1 MVTVAG
7 RTFRSFRSRN
17 FRLYFGGIFVS
28 NIGTWLQAT
37 VLSWL
42 VLQQTR
48 SGIALGLLGV
58 FQWGPMLL
66 LGAWAGALSDRVD
79 KRRMVLCTQAAAA
92 VQALALGVVVLAGFA
107 SFPLILGLA
116 AALGLINAV
125 DNPARRGFIP
135 QLVSPGDIGNAMA
148 LNTSVMTSSRIL
160 GPALGGL
167 LLSRIGPGW
176 CFLLNAASYAATI
189 GGIVALRRDELRMVP
204 LVERSKGQVSEGIR
218 YAWGHPVLRVALVA
232 TAVLGVLAF
241 NYQTTF
247 PLLAERA
254 LDGDAASFGVLLSV
268 TSVGSLAGSLVVAS
282 RAEPTPGLLQ
292 AAAGGFGAA
301 MLALSA
307 APNLPIALALS
318 LPLGAAGSAFVSTV
332 TGLLQRHGRP
342 DMRGRLMSLQAVL
355 FLGSTPIGAL
365 VVGTVAEVV
374 NARAALVVGGVAGV
388 ATALAAPTIARA
400 GVAGRPASTTL
411 SDSPNT

>member
-1 MVTVAG
+1 
-7 RTFRSFRSRN
+7 
-17 FRLYFGGIFVS
+17 
-28 NIGTWLQAT
+28 
-37 VLSWL
+37 
-42 VLQQTR
+42 
-48 SGIALGLLGV
+48 
-58 FQWGPMLL
+58 
-66 LGAWAGALSDRVD
+66 
-79 KRRMVLCTQAAAA
+79 MVLCTQAAAA

-135 QLVSPGDIGNAMA
+135 QLVSPGDVGNAMA